1 MAATKQGRDSSLVGT
16 SLNTI
21 SYLVIAGTD
30 GESTNTVADDCGV
43 ERYPEIVSTALPGLL
58 RHELGVLVSGD

>member
-1 MAATKQGRDSSLVGT
+1 VPRRFIASVQLHSLCKRQSVPTSDITATFNYVAATKQGRDSSLVGT

-30 GESTNTVADDCGV
+30 G
-43 ERYPEIVSTALPGLL
+43 
-58 RHELGVLVSGD
+58 